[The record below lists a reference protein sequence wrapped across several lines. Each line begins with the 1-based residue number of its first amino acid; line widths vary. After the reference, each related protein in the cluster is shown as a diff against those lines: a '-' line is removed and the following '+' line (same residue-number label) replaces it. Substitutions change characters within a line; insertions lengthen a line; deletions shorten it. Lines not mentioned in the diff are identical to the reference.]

1 MLSLVV
7 NVVVLFLTTT
17 SDNFR
22 QPLLRSDEML
32 SLVVNV
38 VVLNFDDNEGQLRTT
53 Y

>member
-7 NVVVLFLTTT
+7 NVVVLFFTTT
-17 SDNFR
+17 SDNFG

-38 VVLNFDDNEGQLRTT
+38 VVLYLRQWKTTLDNH